1 MEITANA
8 IQTVTASNNVLFT
21 ATPIPG
27 NCSIIHREGS
37 GLVTLRG
44 LTQQC
49 RARFRVSFNGNIA
62 VPTGQT
68 VGPISLAIAAGGE
81 PIASNIM
88 TVTPAAVEEYFNISS
103 TVFIDVPA
111 GCCTQI
117 SIQNDSTISVNIQ
130 NANLI
135 VERVAQMMEK
145 FIKIQE
151 FLTKQVCKNMECA
164 SMKELGEAIDMM
176 KDMSKV
182 IYYHTIVEAMQ
193 HDSASNSDWDNTGK

>member
-21 ATPIPG
+21 ATPIPV

-88 TVTPAAVEEYFNISS
+88 IVTPAAVEEYFNISS

-151 FLTKQVCKNMECA
+151 FLTKQVCTNMECA

-176 KDMSKV
+176 KDMSEV
-182 IYYHTIVEAMQ
+182 IYYHTIIEVMQ